1 MTHTIWVINYAVIR
15 GYHKI
20 KHFACH
26 RDFFLHEVP
35 RIKQTALY
43 QGIKHFLWLLLFS
56 TNDWLW
62 NVLYLWINHF
72 AYVLYV
78 EFHAKR
84 NLCDKQDV
92 LFYGTPRRL
101 KKFAADLRFY
111 VMWLSRGSNQI
122 SWVLFL
128 SFVRDI
134 RNTPSGD
141 IRMCKVCKTR
151 VTVVT
156 LSFWYYFIVVS
167 LLAHAKKGKTSSK
180 FKILCPSLLR
190 HRWRNHHKI

>member
-1 MTHTIWVINYAVIR
+1 MSRRVQ
-15 GYHKI
+15 K
-20 KHFACH
+20 KHVEAWIYETLKKFA
-26 RDFFLHEVP
+26 
-35 RIKQTALY
+35 
-43 QGIKHFLWLLLFS
+43 GIFS

-151 VTVVT
+151 VTVST
-156 LSFWYYFIVVS
+156 LSFWYYFYSRRLTRLRKRWKSVFEIQNIVP
-167 LLAHAKKGKTSSK
+167 LIITSS
-180 FKILCPSLLR
+180 IT
-190 HRWRNHHKI
+190 